1 MKAVDKIQPPF
12 LIMGGKA
19 KYYIL
24 LHIIIFMWGFTGI
37 LGKLIPLDSL
47 FIVWYRVLI
56 AFIVIGGLII
66 FLKRPYK
73 INSRKELL
81 QLAFTGC
88 IVGLHWLTFYMSIQ
102 LSTASFGVLCLSTAT
117 FHVSWLEPIIMKRRF
132 SGIEFSLSLI
142 VIYGIYYVCGDFS
155 TTNVMALFYGLLS
168 GFLAALFSV
177 FNAKL
182 VHTMT
187 PLKITLYEMLAAF
200 VLLTIIILYQGK
212 MSSSIFDIDGT
223 AIFWLLFLGV
233 FCTAFA
239 FYAIVEVAKHL
250 GAYTVT
256 LSINLEPI
264 YTFILAI
271 FILNEHEVLNTRF
284 YIGAVIIV
292 VVLVVNAI
300 VKSMIKRKN
309 KRLNKIPES

>member
-1 MKAVDKIQPPF
+1 
-12 LIMGGKA
+12 MGSKA
-19 KYYIL
+19 KFYIL

-73 INSRKELL
+73 LNSKKELIE
-81 QLAFTGC
+81 LAITGC
-88 IVGLHWLTFYMSIQ
+88 VVGLHWLTFYMSIQ
-102 LSTASFGVLCLSTAT
+102 LSTASFGVLCISTAT

-132 SGIEFSLSLI
+132 SWVEFILSLI
-142 VIYGIYYVCGDFS
+142 VIFGIYYVCGDFS
-155 TTNVMALFYGLLS
+155 TIDVMALFYGLLS
-168 GFLAALFSV
+168 GFLAALFAV
-177 FNAKL
+177 YNAKL
-182 VHTMT
+182 VNSMT

-200 VLLTIIILYQGK
+200 VLLSIIILAQGK
-212 MSSSIFDIDGT
+212 MSSEIFMIDGT
-223 AIFWLLFLGV
+223 ALFWLLFLGV

-239 FYAIVEVAKHL
+239 FYAIVDVAKHL
-250 GAYTVT
+250 GAYTVA

-271 FILNEHEVLNTRF
+271 FILSEHEVLNTRF
-284 YIGAVIIV
+284 YIGSLIIV
-292 VVLVVNAI
+292 LVLVLNAF
-300 VKSMIKRKN
+300 VKSIIKRKN
-309 KRLNKIPES
+309 KRLNKMSES